1 MMCAV
6 ARSNGKS
13 NSAVRHRHC
22 PARLIAS
29 TLNQYLECIMKKVF
43 SALSLALLISAQTAS
58 AQAQSNDV
66 RAATPSTEKATA
78 VAPANGKD
86 DRTAQAGTESAQS
99 KSINAEKAVEPEKDS
114 TTPVTAAA
122 APLVEAGANSAVSD
136 APGKTLTTLPGATIA
151 PASSVTPKP
160 PASATDLTVKAP
172 PPPESVYRVGAG
184 DVLDIRLLNAQSRE
198 STLFTVMPGGLLE
211 YPLAGEPLQVSG
223 LTTDEIDARLTA
235 KIKVYENP
243 QVVVNVR
250 DYVSHNVIIA
260 GLVSDPGT
268 KVLRREAMP
277 LYVVLAEAQ
286 PHSEAGRAT
295 ILRSGGQSF
304 VVDLSDTKA
313 TAMLVFPGDVITLSA
328 LPPAAPQFFYVGGPV
343 VSPGQKDFH
352 AGMTLTQAV
361 LASGGVTRFAGSKVK
376 VSRQGADGRLVSTE
390 YNLKQIEAGKLPDP
404 VLQAGDRLEVSRG
417 GW

>member
-1 MMCAV
+1 
-6 ARSNGKS
+6 
-13 NSAVRHRHC
+13 
-22 PARLIAS
+22 
-29 TLNQYLECIMKKVF
+29 MKKVF
-43 SALSLALLISAQTAS
+43 SALSLALFIGAQTIS
-58 AQAQSNDV
+58 AQAQTNDV
-66 RAATPSTEKATA
+66 RAASPSTEKATAA

-86 DRTAQAGTESAQS
+86 EKTAQTGTDSAAP
-99 KSINAEKAVEPEKDS
+99 KSANTEKAIEAEKSS
-114 TTPVTAAA
+114 TAPVTAAA
-122 APLVEAGANSAVSD
+122 TPLVEAGANSAISD
-136 APGKTLTTLPGATIA
+136 APGKTVTTLPGTTTA
-151 PASSVTPKP
+151 P
-160 PASATDLTVKAP
+160 PATSATAKPAATEPTAKAAL
-172 PPPESVYRVGAG
+172 PPESLYRVGAG
-184 DVLDIRLLNAQSRE
+184 DVLDIRLLNAQTRE
-198 STLFTVMPGGLLE
+198 STLFTIMPGGLLE

-250 DYVSHNVIIA
+250 DYVSHSVIIA

-286 PHSEAGRAT
+286 PQPEAGRAT
-295 ILRSGGQSF
+295 ILRTGGQSY

-328 LPPAAPQFFYVGGPV
+328 LPPQPPQFFYVGGPV

-361 LASGGVTRFAGSKVK
+361 LASGGVTRFAGGKVK
-376 VSRQGADGRLVSTE
+376 VSRQGTDGRLVSSE
-390 YNLKQIEAGKLPDP
+390 YNLKQIEAGKIPDP